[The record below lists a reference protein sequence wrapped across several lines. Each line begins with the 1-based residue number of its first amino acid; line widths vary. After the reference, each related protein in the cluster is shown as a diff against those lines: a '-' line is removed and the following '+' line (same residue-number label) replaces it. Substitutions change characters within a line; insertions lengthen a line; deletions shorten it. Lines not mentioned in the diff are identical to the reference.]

1 MSPSSLRNIAIIAHV
16 DHGKTTLVDAMLR
29 YTHAVREQAMPEG
42 ALIMDSM
49 DLEREKG
56 ITIRAKNCSLRY
68 ADSKINLVDT
78 PGHAD
83 FGGEVERTL
92 RMVDG
97 ALLLVDAGEGPMP
110 QTKFVLRKAID
121 LGLPVVVV
129 VNKIDRADAQ
139 VDDVVNRTFDLF
151 VELNASS
158 AQLDFPIVYTSATQG
173 IATLDLSRPG
183 VDVAPLFE
191 TIIARIPPPTVLPD
205 APLQM
210 LVLALAYDPFKG
222 KMGIGKIHAGSL
234 ARQQPILR
242 LTADGRQ
249 QAGVASAVLAYQGL
263 ERVEIEEAA
272 CGEIVAVAGFD
283 DVGIGDTIT
292 DPNHPNALPLV
303 VIEEPTLRMTFSVN
317 KSPLAGREGKY
328 VTSRML
334 RERLM
339 SELET
344 NVALRVAETGSP
356 DTFLVSG
363 RGELHLA
370 ILIETMRREGY
381 ELEVSQP
388 EVVYKEIE
396 GQRCEPY
403 EMLSLDVPSEYQGTI
418 IEELGR
424 RRAELQDM
432 VPGPTGEL
440 HAEYLITT
448 RGLLGLKS
456 LLLKKTRG
464 TAIIHH
470 VFDAYQPLVDNLPA
484 QEPHGSLV
492 ATEGGVSSAYAIT
505 TAQERGELF
514 IGPGVAVYEGMVVG
528 QAARDRDIEL
538 NICKQKKLTNVRSE
552 TGETTIVL
560 VPPRELTLEL
570 ALEYLG
576 ADELLEV
583 TPQSLRIRKRIA
595 DAKLRL
601 RAARSDA
608 SPESRQR
615 RDEGRAQRAAP

>member
-1 MSPSSLRNIAIIAHV
+1 MNPEAIRNIAIIAHV
-16 DHGKTTLVDAMLR
+16 DHGKTTLVDAMLH
-29 YTHAVREQAMPEG
+29 YTKTVQG
-42 ALIMDSM
+42 SGSLIMDSM

-68 ADSKINLVDT
+68 GEYKINIVDT

-97 ALLLVDAGEGPMP
+97 ALLLVDAKEGPMP
-110 QTKFVLRKAID
+110 QTKFVLRKAIGF
-121 LGLPVVVV
+121 GLPVIVV
-129 VNKIDRADAQ
+129 VNKIDRSDAQ
-139 VDDVVNRTFDLF
+139 ADDVVNRTFDLF

-158 AQLDFPIVYTSATQG
+158 TQLDFPLLYTSATEG
-173 IATLDLSRPG
+173 TATLDLRQPG
-183 VDVAPLFE
+183 ETIAPLFE
-191 TIIARIPPPTVLPD
+191 TIITRIPAPRVLPGE
-205 APLQM
+205 PLQI
-210 LVLALAYDPFKG
+210 LVLALAYDSFKG

-234 ARQQPILR
+234 KRQQPLLR
-242 LTADGRQ
+242 LAADGRQ
-249 QAGVASAVLAYQGL
+249 ETGVATAVLAYQGL
-263 ERVEIEEAA
+263 ERVEIDAA
-272 CGEIVAVAGFD
+272 QSGEIVAVAGFH

-292 DPNHPNALPLV
+292 DPQRPKALPAV

-317 KSPLAGREGKY
+317 KSPFAGRDGKY

-334 RERLM
+334 RERLQQ
-339 SELET
+339 ELET
-344 NVALRVAETGSP
+344 NVALRLTQTDSP

-388 EVVYKEIE
+388 EVIYKEIE
-396 GQRCEPY
+396 GETCEPY
-403 EMLSLDVPSEYQGTI
+403 EMLSLDVPVEYQGAI

-432 VPGPTGEL
+432 QQGQTNEL

-456 LLLKKTRG
+456 TLMKKTRG
-464 TAIIHH
+464 TAVVHH
-470 VFDAYQPLVDNLPA
+470 VFDAYEPLVKDLPA

-492 ATEGGVSSAYAIT
+492 ATEDGVSSAYAIT
-505 TAQERGELF
+505 NAQERGELF
-514 IGPGVAVYEGMVVG
+514 IGPGVSVYEGMVVG
-528 QAARDRDIEL
+528 EASRDLDIEL

-576 ADELLEV
+576 PDELLEV
-583 TPQSLRIRKRIA
+583 TPKSLRIRKRIA

-601 RAARSDA
+601 RAK
-608 SPESRQR
+608 
-615 RDEGRAQRAAP
+615 RAADL

>member
-1 MSPSSLRNIAIIAHV
+1 MSPISLRNIAIIAHV

-29 YTHAVREQAMPEG
+29 YTHAVREQAIPAG

-68 ADSKINLVDT
+68 RDAKISLVDT

-110 QTKFVLRKAID
+110 QTKFVLRKAIG
-121 LGLPVVVV
+121 LGLPAIVV

-191 TIIARIPPPTVLPD
+191 TILARIPPPTVLPD
-205 APLQM
+205 APLQL

-234 ARQQPILR
+234 TRQQPILR

-249 QAGVASAVLAYQGL
+249 QAGVVSAVLAYQGL
-263 ERVEIEEAA
+263 ERVEVEEAG

-292 DPNHPNALPLV
+292 DPDHPHALPSV
-303 VIEEPTLRMTFSVN
+303 VIEEPTLRMTFAVN

-339 SELET
+339 AELEI
-344 NVALRVAETGSP
+344 NVALRVAETDSA

-432 VPGPTGEL
+432 MPSPTGEL
-440 HAEYLITT
+440 HADYLITT

-464 TAIIHH
+464 TAIVHH

-538 NICKQKKLTNVRSE
+538 NICRQKKLTNVRSE

-560 VPPRELTLEL
+560 VPPREMTLEL

-601 RAARSDA
+601 RAK
-608 SPESRQR
+608 
-615 RDEGRAQRAAP
+615 RATS

>member
-1 MSPSSLRNIAIIAHV
+1 MQPILLRNIAIIAHV
-16 DHGKTTLVDAMLR
+16 DHGKTTLVDAMLH
-29 YTHAVREQAMPEG
+29 YTKAVREKDTPAG
-42 ALIMDSM
+42 GLIMDSM

-68 ADSKINLVDT
+68 GEHKINIVDT

-97 ALLLVDAGEGPMP
+97 ALLLVDAKEGPMP
-110 QTKFVLRKAID
+110 QTKFVLRKAIG

-129 VNKIDRADAQ
+129 VNKIDRSDAQ
-139 VDDVVNRTFDLF
+139 IDHVVNRTFDLF

-158 AQLDFPIVYTSATQG
+158 TQLDFPIVYTCATQG
-173 IATLDLSRPG
+173 TATLEMRHPGTDL
-183 VDVAPLFE
+183 APLFE
-191 TIIARIPPPTVLPD
+191 TITARIPAPTVLPD
-205 APLQM
+205 EPFQL
-210 LVLALAYDPFKG
+210 LVLALAYDAFKG

-234 ARQQPILR
+234 KRQQPLLR
-242 LTADGRQ
+242 LGADGGRH
-249 QAGVASAVLAYQGL
+249 AGVATAVLAYQGL
-263 ERVEIEEAA
+263 ERVEIDSAQS
-272 CGEIVAVAGFD
+272 GEIVAVAGFD
-283 DVGIGDTIT
+283 DVSIGDTIT
-292 DPNHPNALPLV
+292 DPLRPKALPLV
-303 VIEEPTLRMTFSVN
+303 VIEEPTLRMTFAVN
-317 KSPLAGREGKY
+317 KSPFAGREGKY

-334 RERLM
+334 RERLQR
-339 SELET
+339 ELEI
-344 NVALRVAETGSP
+344 NIALRVAETDSA

-396 GQRCEPY
+396 GERCEPY
-403 EMLSLDVPSEYQGTI
+403 EMLSIDVPSSYQGVL

-424 RRAELQDM
+424 RRAELQEM
-432 VPGPTGEL
+432 VPNATGEL
-440 HAEYLITT
+440 HAEYLMTT
-448 RGLLGLKS
+448 RGLLGLKNT
-456 LLLKKTRG
+456 LLKKTRG
-464 TAIIHH
+464 TVILHH
-470 VFDAYQPLVDNLPA
+470 VFDAYQPVVDNLPP

-492 ATEGGVSSAYAIT
+492 ATEDGVSTSYAIIN
-505 TAQERGELF
+505 AQERGDLF
-514 IGPGVAVYEGMVVG
+514 LGPGVPVYEGMVVG
-528 QAARDRDIEL
+528 EANQDRDVEL

-560 VPPRELTLEL
+560 APPREMTLEL

-576 ADELLEV
+576 PDELLEV
-583 TPQSLRIRKRIA
+583 TPKSLRIRKRIA

-601 RAARSDA
+601 RA
-608 SPESRQR
+608 
-615 RDEGRAQRAAP
+615 QRASGS

>member
-1 MSPSSLRNIAIIAHV
+1 MNAAFFPQMSPISLRNIAIIAHV

-29 YTHAVREQAMPEG
+29 YTHAVREQAIPAG

-68 ADSKINLVDT
+68 RDSKINLVDT

-110 QTKFVLRKAID
+110 QTKFVLRKAIG
-121 LGLPVVVV
+121 LGLPAIVV

-191 TIIARIPPPTVLPD
+191 TILARIPPPTVLPD
-205 APLQM
+205 APLQL

-234 ARQQPILR
+234 TRQQPILR

-249 QAGVASAVLAYQGL
+249 QAGVVSAVLAYQGL
-263 ERVEIEEAA
+263 ERVEVEEAG

-283 DVGIGDTIT
+283 DVGIGDTLT
-292 DPNHPNALPLV
+292 DPDHPHALPSV
-303 VIEEPTLRMTFSVN
+303 VIEEPTLRMTFAVN

-339 SELET
+339 AELEI
-344 NVALRVAETGSP
+344 NVALRVAETDSA

-432 VPGPTGEL
+432 MPSPTGEL
-440 HAEYLITT
+440 HADYLITT

-464 TAIIHH
+464 TAIVHH

-538 NICKQKKLTNVRSE
+538 NICRQKKLTNVRSE

-560 VPPRELTLEL
+560 VPPREMTLEL

-601 RAARSDA
+601 RAK
-608 SPESRQR
+608 
-615 RDEGRAQRAAP
+615 RATS

>member
-1 MSPSSLRNIAIIAHV
+1 MSPISLRNIAIIAHV

-29 YTHAVREQAMPEG
+29 YTHAVREQAIPAG

-68 ADSKINLVDT
+68 RDAKINLVDT

-83 FGGEVERTL
+83 FGVEVERTL

-110 QTKFVLRKAID
+110 QTKFVLRKAIG
-121 LGLPVVVV
+121 LGLPAIVV

-191 TIIARIPPPTVLPD
+191 TILARIPPPTVLPD
-205 APLQM
+205 APLQL

-234 ARQQPILR
+234 TRQQPILR

-249 QAGVASAVLAYQGL
+249 QAGVVSAVLAYQGL
-263 ERVEIEEAA
+263 ERVEVEEAG

-283 DVGIGDTIT
+283 DVGIGDTLT
-292 DPNHPNALPLV
+292 DPDHPHALPSV
-303 VIEEPTLRMTFSVN
+303 VIEEPTLRMTFAVN

-339 SELET
+339 AELEI
-344 NVALRVAETGSP
+344 NVALRVAETDSA

-432 VPGPTGEL
+432 MPSPTGEL
-440 HAEYLITT
+440 HADYLITT

-464 TAIIHH
+464 TAIVHH

-538 NICKQKKLTNVRSE
+538 NICRQKKLTNVRSE

-560 VPPRELTLEL
+560 VPPREMTLEL

-601 RAARSDA
+601 RAK
-608 SPESRQR
+608 
-615 RDEGRAQRAAP
+615 RATS

>member
-1 MSPSSLRNIAIIAHV
+1 MSPISLRNIAIIAHV

-29 YTHAVREQAMPEG
+29 YTHAVREQAIPAG

-68 ADSKINLVDT
+68 RDSKINLVDT

-110 QTKFVLRKAID
+110 QTKFVLRKAIG
-121 LGLPVVVV
+121 LGLPAIVV

-191 TIIARIPPPTVLPD
+191 TILARIPPPTVLPD
-205 APLQM
+205 APLQL

-234 ARQQPILR
+234 TRQQPILR

-249 QAGVASAVLAYQGL
+249 QAGVVSAVLAYQGL
-263 ERVEIEEAA
+263 ERVEVEEAG

-283 DVGIGDTIT
+283 DVGIGDTLT
-292 DPNHPNALPLV
+292 DPDHPHALPSV
-303 VIEEPTLRMTFSVN
+303 VIEEPTLRMTFAVN

-339 SELET
+339 AELEI
-344 NVALRVAETGSP
+344 NVALRVAETDSA

-432 VPGPTGEL
+432 MPSPTGEL
-440 HAEYLITT
+440 HADYLITT

-464 TAIIHH
+464 TAIVHH

-538 NICKQKKLTNVRSE
+538 NICRQKKLTNVRSE

-560 VPPRELTLEL
+560 VPPREMTLEL

-601 RAARSDA
+601 RAK
-608 SPESRQR
+608 
-615 RDEGRAQRAAP
+615 RATS

>member
-1 MSPSSLRNIAIIAHV
+1 MSPISLRNISIIAHV
-16 DHGKTTLVDAMLR
+16 DHGKTTLFDAMLR
-29 YTHAVREQAMPEG
+29 YTHAVREQAIPAG

-68 ADSKINLVDT
+68 RDAKINLVDT

-110 QTKFVLRKAID
+110 QTKFVLRKAIG
-121 LGLPVVVV
+121 LGLPAIVV

-191 TIIARIPPPTVLPD
+191 TILARIPPPTVLPD
-205 APLQM
+205 APLQL

-234 ARQQPILR
+234 TRQQPILR

-249 QAGVASAVLAYQGL
+249 QAGVVSAVLAYQGL
-263 ERVEIEEAA
+263 ERVEVEEAG

-292 DPNHPNALPLV
+292 DPDHPHALPSV
-303 VIEEPTLRMTFSVN
+303 VIEEPTLRMTFAVN

-339 SELET
+339 AELEI
-344 NVALRVAETGSP
+344 NVALRVAETDSA

-432 VPGPTGEL
+432 MPSPTGEL
-440 HAEYLITT
+440 HADYLITT

-464 TAIIHH
+464 TAIVHH

-538 NICKQKKLTNVRSE
+538 NICRQKKLTNVRSE

-560 VPPRELTLEL
+560 VPPREMTLEL

-601 RAARSDA
+601 RAK
-608 SPESRQR
+608 
-615 RDEGRAQRAAP
+615 RATS

>member
-1 MSPSSLRNIAIIAHV
+1 MSPISLRNIAIIAHV

-29 YTHAVREQAMPEG
+29 YTHAVREQAIPAG

-68 ADSKINLVDT
+68 RDSKINLVDT

-110 QTKFVLRKAID
+110 QTKFVLRKAIG
-121 LGLPVVVV
+121 LGLPAIVV

-191 TIIARIPPPTVLPD
+191 TILARIPPPTVLPD
-205 APLQM
+205 APLQL

-234 ARQQPILR
+234 TRQQPILR

-249 QAGVASAVLAYQGL
+249 QAGVVSAVLAYQGL
-263 ERVEIEEAA
+263 ERVEVEEAG

-283 DVGIGDTIT
+283 DVGIGDTLT
-292 DPNHPNALPLV
+292 DPDHPHALPSV
-303 VIEEPTLRMTFSVN
+303 VIEEPTLRMTFAVN

-339 SELET
+339 AELEI
-344 NVALRVAETGSP
+344 NVALRVAETDSA

-432 VPGPTGEL
+432 MPSPTGEL
-440 HAEYLITT
+440 HADYLITT

-464 TAIIHH
+464 TAIVHQL
-470 VFDAYQPLVDNLPA
+470 FDAYQPLVDNLPA

-538 NICKQKKLTNVRSE
+538 NICRQKKLTNVRSE

-560 VPPRELTLEL
+560 VPPREMTLEL

-601 RAARSDA
+601 RAK
-608 SPESRQR
+608 
-615 RDEGRAQRAAP
+615 RATS